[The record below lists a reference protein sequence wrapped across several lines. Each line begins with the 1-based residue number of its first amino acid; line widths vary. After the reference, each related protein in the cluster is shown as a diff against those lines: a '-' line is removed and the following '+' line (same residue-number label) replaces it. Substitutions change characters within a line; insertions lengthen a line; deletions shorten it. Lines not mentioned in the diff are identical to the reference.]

1 MKRSVARE
9 WLVAGAAA
17 IAVTTLLAGC
27 GSATRPPSASPS
39 QATASA
45 SNAASS
51 SASPSAAAWREYEVE
66 KPEPFTISLPA
77 SWEAI
82 DPTQL
87 GDAGALEQLKDRNPA
102 LAAVIDSSVE
112 QMRSGSIAFVGLD
125 AASASEARPFADNV
139 NVVPPRGRLSAANWS
154 RFVTESMA
162 AVQQALKLGAPPRTT
177 PIRLAGADQ
186 AVETTYGYELST
198 PDGSRISVGVQQYL
212 ILARDKPFVLSLTTT
227 QDQLATRRDLFREI
241 ANRFRAV

>member
-1 MKRSVARE
+1 MKRSTTRP
-9 WLVAGAAA
+9 WLAAA
-17 IAVTTLLAGC
+17 ATIAVAILLAGC
-27 GSATRPPSASPS
+27 GSATRSPSGSPSGAAASSSAASPSASPS
-39 QATASA
+39 GAG
-45 SNAASS
+45 
-51 SASPSAAAWREYEVE
+51 WREYEVE
-66 KPEPFTISLPA
+66 KPEPFTISLPE

-102 LAAVIDSSVE
+102 LAGVIDSSVE

-125 AASASEARPFADNV
+125 AASATEARPFADNV
-139 NVVPPRGRLSAANWS
+139 NVVPPSGRLSAANWN

-162 AVQQALKLGAPPRTT
+162 AVQRALKLRAPPRTT
-177 PIRLAGADQ
+177 PIRLAGGDQ

-198 PDGSRISVGVQQYL
+198 PDGSKISVGVQQYL

-227 QDQLATRRDLFREI
+227 QDQLAARRDLFREI